1 MKMYSMLALACA
13 FLIGCAA
20 PRGVVDPSWKE
31 KPASVK
37 VVFTEPFV
45 ANPEDLQDDLPDYV
59 DHFQDWYLDQLLT
72 NLAKFAKGVKFSG
85 EMISR
90 DKVKYESGAMEG
102 GNVKVPKY
110 DSMQGDADIYLVM
123 DDLWIGR
130 TEVQSTC
137 STGMGAAGGAGMSAS
152 CMTPALANKGSFAY
166 YDAKTGKRLA
176 YGDFQENMGFTF
188 GVSANDWKNVLY
200 MTSQTLLKKTPLQ

>member
-20 PRGVVDPSWKE
+20 PRVVVDPSWKE

-45 ANPEDLQDDLPDYV
+45 ANPEDLQDDLPGYV

-152 CMTPALANKGSFAY
+152 CMTPALVNKGSFAY

>member
-20 PRGVVDPSWKE
+20 PRVVVDPSWKE

-176 YGDFQENMGFTF
+176 YGDFQEHKGFTF

-200 MTSQTLLKKTPLQ
+200 KTSQTLLKKTPIR

>member
-1 MKMYSMLALACA
+1 
-13 FLIGCAA
+13 
-20 PRGVVDPSWKE
+20 VVDPNWKE
-31 KPASVK
+31 KPATVNA
-37 VVFTEPFV
+37 VFTEPFV

-72 NLAKFAKGVKFSG
+72 NLANFAKGVEFSG

-90 DKVKYESGAMEG
+90 NQVVHEPGTMEG
-102 GNVKVPKY
+102 ENVKVPKY

-130 TEVQSTC
+130 TEVWSTC
-137 STGMGAAGGAGMSAS
+137 STGMGDATMSVE
-152 CMTPALANKGSFAY
+152 CKVPAFANKGSFAY

-176 YGDFQENMGFTF
+176 YGDFQEHKGFTF

-200 MTSQTLLKKTPLQ
+200 KTSQTLLKKTPIR